1 MWFPF
6 DCRISQEQDD
16 LNEILSEFENQ
27 TAENSRQIESMN
39 TSSSHIYENKVE
51 SYKRDY
57 TKLRKAN
64 RILINEIKDVLSLC
78 YGNRKVKEFC
88 SNSNEIVFNRW
99 EWIIIKRNL
108 IYFRSMNDCTI

>member
-1 MWFPF
+1 MYFPF
-6 DCRISQEQDD
+6 NYRISQEQDD
-16 LNEILSEFENQ
+16 LNEIFNEFENQ

-64 RILINEIKDVLSLC
+64 RILINEIKDVLTLC
-78 YGNRKVKEFC
+78 YGNRKVNDYC
-88 SNSNEIVFNRW
+88 NVNNEIVFYR
-99 EWIIIKRNL
+99 
-108 IYFRSMNDCTI
+108 